1 MTSPKRQRTLG
12 VLIILAIAMLL
23 ALASAVPGFATPAS
37 NFASHVLGRGTDQ
50 SVGTLAV
57 QWGPDTVIAEN
68 VVEVGGYSGWHSH
81 PGVAIVIVQQG
92 EITTYRSVGG
102 HCVVTTYT
110 AGQSF
115 LERPS
120 DTLNAVNTGQIQ
132 TIIYAAFPGVPA
144 GGPTRIDRPDPGT
157 C

>member
-1 MTSPKRQRTLG
+1 MRTPIRQRTLG
-12 VLIILAIAMLL
+12 VLVTLAIAMLL

-37 NFASHVLGRGTDQ
+37 NFVSTVLGRGTDQ
-50 SVGTLAV
+50 SVGTLVFKA
-57 QWGPDTVIAEN
+57 GTDTVISEN
-68 VVEVGGYSGWHSH
+68 VVEVGGSSGWHSH
-81 PGVAIVIVQQG
+81 PGAIVVVQQG

-102 HCVVTTYT
+102 HCDVTTYT
-110 AGQSF
+110 SGQSF

-132 TIIYAAFPGVPA
+132 TVIYATFPGVPA
-144 GGPTRIDRPDPGT
+144 GGSPRIDRPDPGT